1 MLITIF
7 FYSYKMYI
15 IGLLKVLLMQWKG
28 FQLPSLNVGVRQMP
42 LFSYSLRKIL
52 AEVFTDPPPWNFQ
65 ELSLGWVWVR
75 RRQGVLDVHVAIF
88 S

>member
-1 MLITIF
+1 
-7 FYSYKMYI
+7 
-15 IGLLKVLLMQWKG
+15 
-28 FQLPSLNVGVRQMP
+28 MP

-52 AEVFTDPPPWNFQ
+52 AEVLTHPPPWNFQ

-75 RRQGVLDVHVAIF
+75 RRQRVLDVHVAIF